1 MANTG
6 NYQLFVYGSLLSGF
20 KSPAYDYISQF
31 FDLVGEGKV
40 KGLLFDMGEY
50 PAAVPADFH
59 DSFIEGELY
68 TIRNHQE
75 FSWAIAQL
83 DDYEGVLVEANQAAL
98 YRREAVQVVT
108 DAGVTTTAWIYWYN
122 GDVSGRPR
130 IESGN
135 LLNYI
140 ASRQG

>member
-1 MANTG
+1 MATPG

-20 KSPAYDYISQF
+20 KSPAYEYISRY
-31 FDLVGEGKV
+31 FDLVSEGKV

-50 PAAVPADFH
+50 PAAVPAEFH

-68 TIRNHQE
+68 RIRHEKE

-83 DDYEGVLVEANQAAL
+83 DDYEGVLVEPGESPL
-98 YRREAVQVVT
+98 YRRNLVQVAT
-108 DAGVTTTAWIYWYN
+108 ANGPETAWIYWFN
-122 GDVSGRPR
+122 GDVSGRPQ

-135 LLNYI
+135 LLDYI
-140 ASRQG
+140 SSRKS